1 MTAKELIESLG
12 GYAVVAQR
20 LKVESFNVRQYTYR
34 GKIPVKFWPK
44 IIELARERDV
54 PDVDAHLLM
63 TLWIGGR

>member
-20 LKVESFNVRQYTYR
+20 LGIESFNVRQYTYR

-44 IIELARERDV
+44 IIELAGERNV
-54 PDVDAHLLM
+54 SGVDAHLLM